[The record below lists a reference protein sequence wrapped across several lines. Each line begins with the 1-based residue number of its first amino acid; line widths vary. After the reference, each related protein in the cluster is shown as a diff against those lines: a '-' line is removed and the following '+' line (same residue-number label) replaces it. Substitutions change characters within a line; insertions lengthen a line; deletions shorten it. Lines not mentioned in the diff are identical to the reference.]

1 MTPEAAGITGIIVL
15 FTLLAFRMSI
25 GMALLLVG
33 FLGFGY
39 LGGFKPA
46 LAILGRVP
54 YSGSSSYTL
63 SVIPLFML
71 MGQFIYHSRL
81 GEAIY
86 YATHRWIGHLPGG
99 LAIATIGGCSA
110 FGAISGSSVAAAVTM
125 GTVSLPEMER
135 YKYAASLATGAVAAG
150 GTLGILI
157 PPSLGFII
165 YGMLTEQSIGTL
177 FIAGIFPGL
186 ILTLAFMF
194 TIYIRC
200 RMNPVLGP
208 AASTATWKERFLSLR
223 DVWGVPVLFLIV
235 MGGIYLGIMTPT
247 EAAGVGA
254 SGAFLFALGK
264 RQIDWQRLRG
274 SLGETV
280 QYTAMLIFILIGASV
295 FGYFL
300 SISRVPA
307 GLAEWVVASGMHKF
321 SVLAS
326 ILITYLI
333 IGCFLDPI
341 AMQILLIPIFF
352 PLVVDLGFDPIWFG
366 VITVIGVE
374 MGLITPPLGLNVFV
388 IKGIAKDVPIYT
400 IFAGILPFLFAMWF
414 VVVLLTVFP
423 QIALFLPSLM

>member
-1 MTPEAAGITGIIVL
+1 
-15 FTLLAFRMSI
+15 
-25 GMALLLVG
+25 
-33 FLGFGY
+33 
-39 LGGFKPA
+39 
-46 LAILGRVP
+46 
-54 YSGSSSYTL
+54 
-63 SVIPLFML
+63 
-71 MGQFIYHSRL
+71 
-81 GEAIY
+81 
-86 YATHRWIGHLPGG
+86 
-99 LAIATIGGCSA
+99 
-110 FGAISGSSVAAAVTM
+110 
-125 GTVSLPEMER
+125 
-135 YKYAASLATGAVAAG
+135 
-150 GTLGILI
+150 
-157 PPSLGFII
+157 
-165 YGMLTEQSIGTL
+165 
-177 FIAGIFPGL
+177 
-186 ILTLAFMF
+186 
-194 TIYIRC
+194 
-200 RMNPVLGP
+200 
-208 AASTATWKERFLSLR
+208 
-223 DVWGVPVLFLIV
+223 

-326 ILITYLI
+326 ILITYLVV
-333 IGCFLDPI
+333 GCFLDPI

-352 PLVVDLGFDPIWFG
+352 PLVLDLGFDPIWFG

-400 IFAGILPFLFAMWF
+400 IFRGILPFLFAMWF